1 MAFNI
6 TTIMLEADPG
16 RNDDCRDDQK
26 PETINT
32 FKVMFFLTLASM
44 AVCLVNGY
52 LMWKSSRI
60 QNSTPLALFFGF
72 SWLTLIVLTVYFGDS
87 YGLYPCSIFNIFMKL
102 PTFTYVS
109 MAYAYMMNWYE

>member
-1 MAFNI
+1 
-6 TTIMLEADPG
+6 
-16 RNDDCRDDQK
+16 
-26 PETINT
+26 
-32 FKVMFFLTLASM
+32 MFFLTLTSM

-60 QNSTPLALFFGF
+60 QNSSPLALFFGF

-87 YGLYPCSIFNIFMKL
+87 YGLYPCYIFNIFMKL

-109 MAYAYMMNWYE
+109 MAYAYMMNW